1 MAAMLTSKQ
10 RKRVSRLFRHPV
22 ETAGVKMAFAAVDH
36 VSTATVENFAENF
49 SSLWYRLDFR
59 RRRIA
64 SENILAAGL
73 AADRRSASAIAQ
85 ASFRHFGRMT
95 GEMLAMKRILQ
106 ETGWERL
113 IDDSG
118 VDKETRAIL
127 EDKSKGILIVSG
139 HIGNWELAAQWIAQ
153 YKPLVVIAR
162 NMNNPQ
168 VQKLIEEHSPRRD
181 VRVISKHEADTAT
194 LLRCLKDGCA
204 LSLLIDQNARRH
216 GVQIDF
222 LGRKASTYPSAAL
235 LHLVTRTPL
244 CFGACIRT
252 GPRHFKIEADAPLN
266 ITSSGKRQADVKK
279 ILEELTS
286 RLENTVRKH
295 PEQYLWGHRR
305 WRSGSVTDSH
315 SPNA

>member
-1 MAAMLTSKQ
+1 MAAILNRRQ
-10 RKRVSRLFRHPV
+10 RKRISRLFRHPV
-22 ETAGVKMAFAAVDH
+22 ETAGVRLAFGAVDH
-36 VSTATVENFAENF
+36 LSTATVEKFTESFAGI
-49 SSLWYRLDFR
+49 WYRIDYR

-73 AADRRSASAIAQ
+73 AADRRSAAAIAQ
-85 ASFRHFGRMT
+85 TSFRHFGRMT

-106 ETGWERL
+106 DEGWDKL

-118 VDKETRAIL
+118 VDATTRAIL
-127 EDKSKGILIVSG
+127 EDKSQGILIVSG

-168 VQKLIEEHSPRRD
+168 VQRMIEEHSPRRD

-204 LSLLIDQNARRH
+204 LSLLIDQNARSH
-216 GVQIDF
+216 GVPIEF
-222 LGRKASTYPSAAL
+222 LGRNASTYPSAAL

-252 GPRHFKIEADAPLN
+252 GPRRFKIEADAPLA
-266 ITSSGKRQADVKK
+266 ITPSGNRQADVKT
-279 ILEELTS
+279 ILETLT
-286 RLENTVRKH
+286 RQLENTVRKH

-305 WRSGSVTDSH
+305 WRSNLG
-315 SPNA
+315 